1 MQIRLEKDVAVAIK
15 RLAKK
20 EGRSVPKQVSVM
32 LRRAIAIKATASSK
46 ISSEEIQ
53 SIINRHTMAPMI

>member
-20 EGRSVPKQVSVM
+20 EGRSVPKQVNMM
-32 LRRAIAIKATASSK
+32 LRLSVKPIRFEPSK
-46 ISSEEIQ
+46 YV
-53 SIINRHTMAPMI
+53 